1 MLWCLFVL
9 IGKELRET
17 LGKLI
22 ARAVCQ
28 KSVSVEV
35 WQACAHFHLK
45 STNSTDR
52 VKVQVTIFDNDYHG
66 VMYMVKGVFELQK
79 AQRLRHSASGW
90 DKKVGGVHSVV
101 QVTLDYCK
109 VTQLTSL

>member
-9 IGKELRET
+9 IAEELRET
-17 LGKLI
+17 LGKLL

-35 WQACAHFHLK
+35 WQACARFHLK

-52 VKVQVTIFDNDYHG
+52 VKVQIIIAV
-66 VMYMVKGVFELQK
+66 
-79 AQRLRHSASGW
+79 
-90 DKKVGGVHSVV
+90 
-101 QVTLDYCK
+101 
-109 VTQLTSL
+109 